1 MISELTQLEN
11 LSMNVEKRDKLRAA
25 SFVQPF

>member
-1 MISELTQLEN
+1 MISELTQHET
-11 LSMNVEKRDKLRAA
+11 LSLNMEKRDKPRAA